1 MQFFFKIFIVK
12 RFVCREALFRSN
24 VVKDKIKM
32 KEKVFQ
38 EFCLHYLVTVSSCF
52 LHTHITGLGTLECML
67 IVLGPN
73 PRVEFENISSKP
85 ASKFSFV
92 CFHNSKSLLHY
103 HFKYRVDLMFL
114 SSCIQ

>member
-1 MQFFFKIFIVK
+1 MLLHAFFINAPRSARGERKNAVFFKIFIVK

-85 ASKFSFV
+85 AYF
-92 CFHNSKSLLHY
+92 NSN
-103 HFKYRVDLMFL
+103 FKV
-114 SSCIQ
+114 